1 MAERRP
7 TIRELIRQRRR
18 FVGRRQELAA
28 FRENFAVPPEDAAH
42 HFLFHVRGDA
52 GVGKTTLLRQ
62 LENTAR
68 EHRALTASVDES
80 VNSVPEVMAAISA
93 QFAHQGHP
101 LKSFDKLLA
110 TYRQRRHEADS
121 AAQQPAPQPLEEEAA
136 GGPRPSASSAF
147 VARAGLIGLGMVPG
161 VGALAGAAE
170 PDRVAQAA
178 DRARAKLSARLR
190 SHDDVDLVMS
200 PLDALTPAFLKDV
213 GEVAASVP
221 WLVWFFDTYERTG
234 PLLDLWLRDVMF
246 EGRYG
251 SLPANAVVTLAGQGS
266 LAPRCWADYADLVA
280 DLPLVPFTET
290 EARQLLTA
298 KGVVDEQVVEV
309 VLRLTGGLP
318 VLVSMLAEA
327 RPTTPEAVGDPSGTA
342 VERFLKWVS
351 DETHRSAALAAA
363 LPRSL
368 DEDVFAAAVE
378 DEAADLYG
386 WLRSLPFVADGA
398 GRCGYHQVV
407 RTAMLRLQR
416 NQSPQAWRARHL
428 RLAEAFARWQRQL
441 EETLEGD
448 RKWEHERW
456 LDYRLEEA
464 YHRLCATPEEALR
477 EELRAYVCAYIDYA
491 SASWEHRWRQM
502 LVEAGRDSG
511 SASVAAWGDRL
522 LAESTRRD
530 LAENAT
536 RLLDEVG
543 SDERAMSMTLGL
555 RGMVRA
561 DMNELEGALADAERA
576 LELDADCVRALAAR
590 GSVHLD
596 RDLYEQALESFD
608 RAVALDPDFP
618 WPLARRGET
627 YRLLGRYEES
637 LADLDRS
644 FDLHESAWTV
654 GTRAQVH
661 HAMEDYEKALAD
673 FGRAVEISP
682 EWSWIYAERAR
693 TYRALRRDEE
703 ALADCER
710 ALELGADYAAFGRV
724 QALRLLER
732 YDEAVDAADHR
743 LASDPEDQGM
753 LAERGEVYRMVD
765 RFQEALA
772 DFGRAIE
779 IEPSYATA
787 LVRRGLTHEHI
798 GLLGQALADLDAAA
812 SASPDDAW
820 VLANRGGLWLR
831 LGDDEA
837 ALADLDRALG
847 LRPDSLLALEYRARC
862 HRLAGRYAEAAADI
876 ERAAALDGQDLDIA
890 FEHAMLV
897 SGTAGLIEAR
907 ERWAA
912 FEALLEEHGG
922 QWDAQARVAAPIISR
937 AALGDGAGAERL
949 VAELTAARPYWQI
962 VDDAVRALDELA
974 PIPGVDPALL
984 ATLRAPLA
992 ELRAAL
998 EPGPAALG

>member
-7 TIRELIRQRRR
+7 TMRELIQRRRR
-18 FVGRRQELAA
+18 FVGRRQEMAA

-93 QFAHQGHP
+93 QFAEQGHP

-110 TYRQRRHEADS
+110 TYRQRRHEADA
-121 AAQQPAPQPLEEEAA
+121 AAQQPAAPQPSEGAA
-136 GGPRPSASSAF
+136 GGPQPSASSAF
-147 VARAGLIGLGMVPG
+147 AVRAGLVGLGMVPG

-190 SHDDVDLVMS
+190 SHDDVDLVIS
-200 PLDALTPAFLKDV
+200 PLDALTPAFLRDV

-221 WLVWFFDTYERTG
+221 WVAWFFDTYERTG

-251 SLPANAVVTLAGQGS
+251 SLPANAVVTLAGQGT
-266 LAPRCWADYADLVA
+266 LAPRCWADYADLVV
-280 DLPLVPFTET
+280 DLPLVPFTEA

-298 KGVVDEQVVEV
+298 KGVADEQVIEV

-351 DETHRSAALAAA
+351 DESHRSVALAAA
-363 LPRSL
+363 LPRRL
-368 DEDVFAAAVE
+368 DEDVFVAAVGE
-378 DEAADLYG
+378 EAAELYG
-386 WLRSLPFVADGA
+386 WLRSLPFVGDGS
-398 GRCGYHQVV
+398 GRCRYHQVV

-428 RLAEAFARWQRQL
+428 RLADAFAGWQRQI
-441 EETLEGD
+441 EDSLEGD
-448 RKWEHERW
+448 ERWEHERW

-511 SASVAAWGDRL
+511 SGSVAAWGDRL
-522 LAESTRRD
+522 LAESTRSD
-530 LAENAT
+530 LVDNAT

-543 SDERAMSMTLGL
+543 SDQRAVSMALGL

-637 LADLDRS
+637 LADLNRS

-654 GTRAQVH
+654 GTRGQVH
-661 HAMEDYEKALAD
+661 HAMEDYDKALAD
-673 FGRAVEISP
+673 FGRAVEITP
-682 EWSWIYAERAR
+682 EWAWVYVERAK
-693 TYRALRRDEE
+693 TYRFLGRDEE
-703 ALADCER
+703 ALADSER
-710 ALELGADYAAFGRV
+710 AIELGADYAVFGHV
-724 QALRLLER
+724 HALRSLER
-732 YDEAVDAADHR
+732 YEEAIDAADR
-743 LASDPEDQGM
+743 GLASRPDEQAVF
-753 LAERGEVYRMVD
+753 AERGEAYRMTD
-765 RFQEALA
+765 RFLEALA

-779 IEPSYATA
+779 IEPSYVFA
-787 LVRRGLTHEHI
+787 LVRRGQTYQHI
-798 GLLGQALADLDAAA
+798 GRLGEALADFDTAL
-812 SASPDDAW
+812 SADPDDAW
-820 VLANRGGLWLR
+820 VPANRGALRLR
-831 LGDDEA
+831 LGEDEA

-847 LRPDSLLALEYRARC
+847 LAPDDLRALEARARC
-862 HRLAGRYAEAAADI
+862 HRRAGRYAEAATDI

-897 SGTAGLIEAR
+897 SRTAGLPEAR
-907 ERWAA
+907 ALWIA
-912 FEALLEEHGG
+912 FEALLEEYDD
-922 QWDAQARVAAPIISR
+922 QWDAQAGVAAPVVSR
-937 AALGDGAGAERL
+937 AALGDGAGAERF
-949 VAELTAARPYWQI
+949 VAELTATRPYWEI
-962 VDDAVRALDELA
+962 VDDVIRALDDLA
-974 PIPGVDPALL
+974 QCPGADPTLL
-984 ATLRAPLA
+984 AALRAPLV
-992 ELRAAL
+992 ELRTSL
-998 EPGPAALG
+998 DHSRTALG

>member
-7 TIRELIRQRRR
+7 TMRELIQRRRR
-18 FVGRRQELAA
+18 FVGRRQEMAA

-93 QFAHQGHP
+93 QFARAGHP

-110 TYRQRRHEADS
+110 TYRERRHEADA
-121 AAQQPAPQPLEEEAA
+121 AAQQPAPESPEGAA
-136 GGPRPSASSAF
+136 GGPRPSASSALA
-147 VARAGLIGLGMVPG
+147 VRAGLVGLGMVPG
-161 VGALAGAAE
+161 VGAFAAAAE

-190 SHDDVDLVMS
+190 SHDDVDLVIS

-221 WLVWFFDTYERTG
+221 WVAWFFDTYERTG
-234 PLLDLWLRDVMF
+234 PLLDLWLREVMF

-251 SLPANAVVTLAGQGS
+251 SLPANAVVTLAGQGT
-266 LAPRCWADYADLVA
+266 LAPRCWADYADLVV
-280 DLPLVPFTET
+280 DLPLVPFTEA

-298 KGVVDEQVVEV
+298 KGVDDEQVVEV

-351 DETHRSAALAAA
+351 DETHRSVALAAA
-363 LPRSL
+363 LPRRL
-368 DEDVFAAAVE
+368 DEDVFAAAVG
-378 DEAADLYG
+378 DEAAELYG
-386 WLRSLPFVADGA
+386 WLRSLPFVADSS
-398 GRCGYHQVV
+398 GRCRYHEVV
-407 RTAMLRLQR
+407 RTAMLRLRR
-416 NQSPQAWRARHL
+416 NQSPQEWRARHL
-428 RLAEAFARWQRQL
+428 RLADAFARWQRQI

-448 RKWEHERW
+448 EKWSHERW
-456 LDYRLEEA
+456 LDCRLEEA

-491 SASWEHRWRQM
+491 SAPWEHRWRQM
-502 LVEAGRDSG
+502 LVEAGQDSG
-511 SASVAAWGDRL
+511 NASVGAWGERL
-522 LAESTRRD
+522 LAESSRSD
-530 LAENAT
+530 LVQNVT
-536 RLLDEVG
+536 LLLDEVG
-543 SDERAMSMTLGL
+543 SDERAVAMALGL

-576 LELDADCVRALAAR
+576 LELDADCVRAHAAM

-596 RDLYEQALESFD
+596 KERYEQALESFD
-608 RAVALDPDFP
+608 RAVTLDPDFP
-618 WPLARRGET
+618 WPLARRGEA

-654 GTRAQVH
+654 GTRGQVH
-661 HAMEDYEKALAD
+661 HAVEDYDNALAD
-673 FGRAVEISP
+673 FSRALEISP
-682 EWSWIYAERAR
+682 EWAWVYAERGR
-693 TYRALRRDEE
+693 TYRVMGRDEE

-710 ALELGADYAAFGRV
+710 AVELGAGYAAFGRV
-724 QALRLLER
+724 HALRNLER
-732 YDEAVDAADHR
+732 YEEAIDAADQC
-743 LASDPEDQGM
+743 LASHPDEQAV
-753 LAERGEVYRMVD
+753 LAERGEAYRMTD

-772 DFGRAIE
+772 DFGRAID
-779 IEPSYATA
+779 IEPSYVFA
-787 LVRRGLTHEHI
+787 LVRRGQTYQHI
-798 GLLGQALADLDAAA
+798 GRLGDALADFDTAVSAA
-812 SASPDDAW
+812 PDDTW
-820 VLANRGGLWLR
+820 VLANRGGLRLR
-831 LGDDEA
+831 LGEDEA

-847 LRPDSLLALEYRARC
+847 IDPDDLLALVARAGC
-862 HRLAGRYAEAAADI
+862 HRRAGRYAEAATDVD
-876 ERAAALDGQDLDIA
+876 RAAALDGQDLDIA
-890 FEHAMLV
+890 FERAMLV
-897 SGTAGLIEAR
+897 SRTTGLLEAR
-907 ERWAA
+907 ERWIA
-912 FEALLEEHGG
+912 FEALLDEHVD
-922 QWDAQARVAAPIISR
+922 QWDPQARVAAPVVSR
-937 AALGDGAGAERL
+937 AALGDRAGAARL
-949 VAELTAARPYWQI
+949 VAELTATRPYWEI
-962 VDDAVRALDELA
+962 VDDVIRALDDLA
-974 PIPGVDPALL
+974 QCPGADPTPL
-984 ATLRAPLA
+984 AALRAPLA
-992 ELRAAL
+992 ELRASL
-998 EPGPAALG
+998 ERGRTALG